1 MESIEPSAVEDD
13 APWLLTEVTVE
24 RFKAAFNNKRRAI
37 PLKAFNVIV
46 GRNGSGKST
55 LLEAIQWLD
64 VTIRRDAREA
74 CSRYF
79 GSADL
84 VNLRSATNVP
94 YFRFRLC
101 WGPEEGEQRWRYD
114 VKIID
119 REGFPEIAEEELCT
133 VDANKRPERFFIST
147 RDEQRWVIPT
157 GVSAWKKKL
166 DPSAVVGAF
175 PVFDPDRLALPRA
188 TVRANGAG
196 GGQFAERF
204 LERLAGFWDR
214 AVFLRL
220 SPHRLAQGAT
230 VRRPSSAPLLDEEGQ
245 SLPSLLSELSKGQ
258 RAELVE
264 NVQEVLQGIRGVSVS
279 EAELGRDTRVHYKLL
294 EQMPYQG
301 RSGRKKFE
309 IPAWMLSEGSRR
321 IVAILA
327 LLVRRPRPTFLCIEE
342 VENGLD
348 PWTLKTLLRHLQSAA
363 DDGVQVVLTT
373 HSPWLLDWVPMDSI
387 LHVRRIQGNSEYMQ
401 FAEEED
407 VLAFDPNVPAGT
419 RYVHLEE

>member
-1 MESIEPSAVEDD
+1 MESLESEAVANE
-13 APWLLTEVTVE
+13 ACRLLTEVTVE
-24 RFKAAFNNKRRAI
+24 RFKAAFNNKRQAI

-79 GSADL
+79 GSTDL
-84 VNLRSATNVP
+84 VNLRSATNEP
-94 YFRFRLC
+94 YFRFRLF
-101 WGPEEGEQRWRYD
+101 WGPEEGKQRWRYD
-114 VKIID
+114 VKVID
-119 REGFPEIAEEELCT
+119 REGFPEIVNEELCT
-133 VDANKRPERFFIST
+133 VDVHKRPERLYVST
-147 RDEQRWVIPT
+147 TDNKRWVIPT
-157 GVSAWKKKL
+157 GVSARKKKL
-166 DPSAVVGAF
+166 DPGEVVGAF

-188 TVRANGAG
+188 TVRSNKASD
-196 GGQFAERF
+196 GQPPERY
-204 LERLAGFWDR
+204 LETLAAFWER

-220 SPHRLAQGAT
+220 SPHRLAEGAT
-230 VRRPSSAPLLDEEGQ
+230 ARRPASEPLLDEEGR
-245 SLPSLLSELSKGQ
+245 SLPSLLSELNDQQ

-264 NVQEVLQGIRGVSVS
+264 NVQEVLHGIRGVSVT

-309 IPAWMLSEGSRR
+309 IPAWMLSEGTRR

-327 LLVRRPRPTFLCIEE
+327 LLARRPRPTFMCIEE

-348 PWTLKTLLRHLQSAA
+348 PWTLKTLLLHLQSAA

-373 HSPWLLDWVPMDSI
+373 HSPWLLDWVPIDSI

-401 FAEEED
+401 FTDED
-407 VLAFDPNVPAGT
+407 DVRAFDPSVPAGT
-419 RYVHLEE
+419 RYISLEE